1 MKLKFMG
8 NVSDAQ
14 VNWGGNDDP
23 RGLLAEGAC
32 YEVANVDIR
41 SSHTKITLTDF
52 PGRVFNSVHF
62 EEVKE

>member
-52 PGRVFNSVHF
+52 PNKVFNSVHF
-62 EEVKE
+62 VEVKE